1 MNLGLVYLFVLRM
14 MEFKGWVT
22 HVSQSSIQVITDDDV
37 STVVK
42 DLEKM
47 VPQKAHKWIVWDQ
60 TRKEQETWPMK
71 MMERMCF
78 KNETIL
84 VTMILVRMRAHV
96 PVIFSLQETR
106 SWGLSN
112 LEFLGYVC
120 CGSKFGLVT
129 LLVSDQFCNITRS

>member
-1 MNLGLVYLFVLRM
+1 

-22 HVSQSSIQVITDDDV
+22 DVSQSSIQGITDDDV
-37 STVVK
+37 STMVM
-42 DLEKM
+42 DLENM

-60 TRKEQETWPMK
+60 TRKEQGTWPMK
-71 MMERMCF
+71 MMESMCF

-106 SWGLSN
+106 SWDVSN

-120 CGSKFGLVT
+120 CGSKLGLVT
-129 LLVSDQFCNITRS
+129 LWVSHQFCKIKRSRKVRRE